1 MCYRFIKIIFGQVTQ
16 NTSRIAYHA
25 KHAVIS
31 TIGEPIYQR
40 LVNQYIKSYQRL
52 VNQYIKSY
60 QRLVNQ
66 YMNNECVLCILVRD
80 APAWLPAD
88 DN

>member
-31 TIGEPIYQR
+31 TIGEPIYQ
-40 LVNQYIKSYQRL
+40 VISTIGEPIYQ
-52 VNQYIKSY
+52 VISTIGEPIY
-60 QRLVNQ
+60 QVISTIGEPIYEQ
-66 YMNNECVLCILVRD
+66 
-80 APAWLPAD
+80 
-88 DN
+88 

>member
-52 VNQYIKSY
+52 VNQY
-60 QRLVNQ
+60 
-66 YMNNECVLCILVRD
+66 MNNECVLCILVRD